1 MSNAA
6 AVSIRR
12 ALPADAAAIAGV
24 RVESWRTTYRGLIPD
39 AYLASMKVDDSIV
52 LWQRV
57 LEAPPNTTSVFVAED
72 ASGVF
77 GFASGLMLAEPKF
90 EIDAELSAL
99 YLTAARQRAGVGRRL
114 FAAVV
119 DAQAA
124 HGATGILTWVIAG
137 NTGARRFHE
146 HFGGE
151 LLVEQPFHWD
161 GMDLVEVGY
170 GWRDLPALTHTL
182 LESGSGNAAQRTH

>member
-1 MSNAA
+1 MTGAP
-6 AVSIRR
+6 AVTVRR
-12 ALPADAAAIAGV
+12 ATPTDAAAIAGV
-24 RVESWRTTYRGLIPD
+24 RIESWRTTYRGLIPD
-39 AYLASMKVDDSIV
+39 AYLAAMKVEDSTA

-57 LEAPPNTTSVFVAED
+57 LDAPPNTTSVFVAED

-90 EIDAELSAL
+90 DLDAELSSL
-99 YLTAARQRAGVGRRL
+99 YLAPQRQRAGVGRRL

-119 DAQAA
+119 AAQMA

-137 NTGARRFHE
+137 NTAARRFHE

-151 LLVEQPFHWD
+151 LLVEQPFQWD

-170 GWRDLPALTHTL
+170 GWRDLPALTQTL